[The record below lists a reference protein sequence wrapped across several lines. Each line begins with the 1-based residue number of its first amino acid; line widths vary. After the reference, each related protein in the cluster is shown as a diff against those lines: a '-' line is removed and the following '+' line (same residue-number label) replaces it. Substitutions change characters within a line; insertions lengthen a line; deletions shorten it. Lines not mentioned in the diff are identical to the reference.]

1 MKSSWVALMLG
12 ENLVLRISQSKENK
26 WIGTIWK
33 NDILDVWSFS
43 HITRFE
49 REYSQKCINQTFSKD
64 LSYYYL
70 IYCFLLFYR
79 ILFDP
84 GTAWSSFEVGKCFS
98 CSSWSSKTS
107 DVSRKLIKKSI
118 YSFTYF
124 SKHTWKNSVK
134 MAWQKK
140 TLVSFWHAIPSKSY
154 PLRIFRKKNCIM
166 TATLSSVHYNLIDV
180 ARHQYSEKDIVDQQR
195 QQRWNS

>member
-1 MKSSWVALMLG
+1 MDWNYL
-12 ENLVLRISQSKENK
+12 
-26 WIGTIWK
+26 K

-84 GTAWSSFEVGKCFS
+84 GTAWSSFEAGKCFS
-98 CSSWSSKTS
+98 CSSWISKTS

-118 YSFTYF
+118 YTFTYF

-154 PLRIFRKKNCIM
+154 PLRIFCKKIALWRPLCRLSIIAESMSRATNIVRRTLLINKDNKGEIRKNVTHVRSHLNCFI
-166 TATLSSVHYNLIDV
+166 
-180 ARHQYSEKDIVDQQR
+180 
-195 QQRWNS
+195 